1 MSSSYLTPTVIT
13 RESLRVFHQKLNFIG
28 KIDRQYDDRF
38 AKSGA
43 KIGSTLQIREPN
55 QFTVRTGTTMNVQD
69 VTETKQDLT
78 IATRKGVDMN
88 FDVNDLTLT
97 IDDFSKRYI
106 DPAMSVLA
114 ANVEA
119 DAMSMYKDVWNS
131 TWGSAATYNDIV
143 QGARVK
149 LQRGL
154 TPTNARCANL
164 NPADMAD
171 IVVDTKSLFQDQ
183 KQLSD
188 QYLEGYMGRAAGFDF
203 VENTL
208 WPNHTTGGEDGNYVV
223 NTSTGITSGSATIAV
238 TGGTGTLAPGDT
250 ITIGSV
256 YSVHPETKTSTGV
269 LQEFVITTAYAGGAG
284 DITVSPTP
292 VTSGATQN
300 VTISSAGSGK
310 AVTVNGTA
318 STAYT
323 TSLAFH
329 KEAFTFVTADLVMPK
344 GVEFAAREVLD
355 GISMRIVQDYDIVND
370 TMPLRIDILYGYKTL
385 RPQYATRLH
394 YTA

>member
-1 MSSSYLTPTVIT
+1 M
-13 RESLRVFHQKLNFIG
+13 LNIR

-131 TWGSAATYNDIV
+131 TWGTAATYNDIV

-154 TPTNARCANL
+154 TPTNGRCANL
-164 NPADMAD
+164 NPTDMAD

-183 KQLSD
+183 KQLSE

-208 WPNHTTGGEDGNYVV
+208 WPNHTTANEDGNYVC
-223 NTSTGITSGSATIAV
+223 NTSTGITSGTATIAL
-238 TGGTGTLAPGDT
+238 TAGANGLNKGDT
-250 ITIGSV
+250 FTIGGV
-256 YSVHPETKTSTGV
+256 YSVHPETKSSTGI
-269 LQEFVITTAYAGGAG
+269 LQEFVVTADYTSGS
-284 DITVSPTP
+284 VSVAPTP
-292 VTSGATQN
+292 VTSGASQN
-300 VTISSAGSGK
+300 ITIVSAGSGK
-310 AVTVNGTA
+310 TVTVNGTA
-318 STAYT
+318 NTAYT